1 MRKPGRGV
9 PGGEGTDRQGSG
21 LLHVYCV
28 CGGSERGREAE
39 EERVLFGFKQSH
51 WLVQV
56 RGSIKETRQECIAIA
71 WANQDHDGQ
80 RVMGPE
86 KKPHLPLSPV

>member
-39 EERVLFGFKQSH
+39 EERVLFGFKQSLTG
-51 WLVQV
+51 WS
-56 RGSIKETRQECIAIA
+56 R
-71 WANQDHDGQ
+71 
-80 RVMGPE
+80 
-86 KKPHLPLSPV
+86 